1 MFRKRYDN
9 QSWNMASPQT
19 DWLRTRIF
27 TYVYIYGWTMY
38 VLVIFNIFF
47 LSFVQNIEQ
56 KKLQYNIEILA
67 RKLNQS
73 TTVVKREGK
82 SVRTI

>member
-1 MFRKRYDN
+1 
-9 QSWNMASPQT
+9 
-19 DWLRTRIF
+19 
-27 TYVYIYGWTMY
+27 MY